1 MANTINPTAGSDIDK
16 FIEITV
22 IDSDWTWTD
31 TFPGAHNGIA
41 VDWIAF
47 SVGATA
53 TVDVC
58 SIKEG
63 SATGPSIFPTQ
74 PVAATSPVTI
84 VYYNGKSIKPYLD
97 QSACTLST
105 GHSVIIKLS

>member
-1 MANTINPTAGSDIDK
+1 MANTINPTAGSDIEK

-22 IDSDWTWTD
+22 IDGDWTWTD
-31 TFPGAHNGIA
+31 TFPSAHNGIA

-58 SIKEG
+58 FKEA
-63 SATGPSIFPTQ
+63 SDTGPAIFPKQAQKTQ
-74 PVAATSPVTI
+74 GPAQI
-84 VYYNGKSIKPYLD
+84 VYYGCSIKPVIDYGD
-97 QSACTLST
+97 CTLST
-105 GHSVIIKLS
+105 GHSIVIKLKG

>member
-1 MANTINPTAGSDIDK
+1 MAITANKSGK
-16 FIEITV
+16 FINLSGISE
-22 IDSDWTWTD
+22 DWDYLTM
-31 TFPGAHNGIA
+31 FPGAHNGIA

-58 SIKEG
+58 AIKDASDSG
-63 SATGPSIFPTQ
+63 QSIFPTQ

-84 VYYNGKSIKPYLD
+84 VYYGGDSIKPYLD
-97 QSACTLST
+97 STDCTLAA
-105 GHSVIIKLS
+105 GHKVIIKLR